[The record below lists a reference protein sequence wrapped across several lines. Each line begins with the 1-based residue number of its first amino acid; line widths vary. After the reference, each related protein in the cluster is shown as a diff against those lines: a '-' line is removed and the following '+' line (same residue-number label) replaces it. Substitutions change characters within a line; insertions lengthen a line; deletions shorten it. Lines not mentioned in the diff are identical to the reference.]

1 MKTVYMLYW
10 ICAHIPL
17 NFIEETGKFD
27 CFLFLEFYSPT
38 GPSPNCKTHGS
49 TYPVPLQNEGHR
61 QWQHEDILK
70 NT

>member
-49 TYPVPLQNEGHR
+49 TYRVPLQNEGT
-61 QWQHEDILK
+61 DNG
-70 NT
+70 NTKIY